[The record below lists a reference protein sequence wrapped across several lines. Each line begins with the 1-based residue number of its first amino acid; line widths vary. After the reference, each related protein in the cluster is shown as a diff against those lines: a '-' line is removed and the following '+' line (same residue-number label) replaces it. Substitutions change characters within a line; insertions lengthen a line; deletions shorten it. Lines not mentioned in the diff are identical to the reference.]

1 MALTNFKNNV
11 GKPTDDD
18 EYARL
23 LCSVLGCGKIWT
35 VKIDKPM
42 CSFHQW
48 GPQKDQPKKGL
59 PTPKTPPVK
68 PFTEVE
74 DEF

>member
-1 MALTNFKNNV
+1 MSFA
-11 GKPTDDD
+11 KPNTKPNDQD
-18 EYARL
+18 EYNRL
-23 LCSVLGCGKIWT
+23 LCSVPGCGKIWT

-48 GPQKDQPKKGL
+48 SKEPKKSTNVADVL
-59 PTPKTPPVK
+59 KPKELQWYDK
-68 PFTEVE
+68 

>member
-11 GKPTDDD
+11 SKSTDDD

-23 LCSVLGCGKIWT
+23 FCSVLGCGKRWSI
-35 VKIDKPM
+35 KIDKPM

-48 GPQKDQPKKGL
+48 GPKKDQPKKVEF
-59 PTPKTPPVK
+59 KQPPIK
-68 PFTEVE
+68 PFTEV
-74 DEF
+74 DDVF